1 MLAVYCEKSNCCFWG
16 NLLEF
21 LSMVKTKVKF
31 CGVEFKNPTV
41 LASGVLG
48 VTAASLRRVIENGA
62 GGVTTKSIWLKPH
75 EGHKN
80 PTMFGTEHY
89 FMNAV
94 GLCDGGVE
102 KAKELF
108 AEYDKGEG
116 MSKSGGGS
124 GSGRRKAPLIASI
137 VAGKNYEFAK
147 VATEVA
153 KLRPDIIEINIS
165 CPNVEDEFGT
175 PFACSAVSAAAVVK
189 SVKEALNDEKF
200 KIPVIVKLSPN
211 VPSIASIA
219 DACASAGVD
228 GFCAINTVGPGMAID
243 LRLRRPILTNRV
255 GGVSGPG
262 IKPVAVK
269 CVNDIWR
276 VTRLPVIGTGGV
288 MTGED
293 AIEMMMAGATLVGIG
308 TMVYYRGVEGF
319 GLIVEEMKAWCEKNG
334 VKNLEEIIG
343 CVK

>member
-1 MLAVYCEKSNCCFWG
+1 
-16 NLLEF
+16 
-21 LSMVKTKVKF
+21 MVKTKVKF

-48 VTAASLRRVIENGA
+48 VTAASLRRVVENGA
-62 GGVTTKSIWLKPH
+62 GGVTTKSIWLNPH
-75 EGHKN
+75 EGHRN

-94 GLCDGGVE
+94 GLPDGGIE
-102 KAKELF
+102 KAKEVF
-108 AEYDKGEG
+108 AEYDALEKAA
-116 MSKSGGGS
+116 GGS
-124 GSGRRKAPLIASI
+124 GSRAAGSRGRVAPLIASI
-137 VAGKNYEFAK
+137 VSGKAYEFAK
-147 VATEVA
+147 IATEAA

-175 PFACSAVSAAAVVK
+175 PFACSATSAAAVVK
-189 SVKEALNDEKF
+189 AVKDALKDEKF

-219 DACASAGVD
+219 SACAEAGVD

-243 LRLRRPILTNRV
+243 LKLKRPILTNRV
-255 GGVSGPG
+255 GGVSGPA

-269 CVNDIWR
+269 CVNDIYR
-276 VTRLPVIGTGGV
+276 ITRLPVIGTGGV

-293 AIEMMMAGATLVGIG
+293 AIEMMMAGATLVGVG

-319 GLIVEEMKAWCEKNG
+319 GLIVDEMKEWCEKNG
-334 VKNLEEIIG
+334 VKDLNEIVG